1 MNSDDI
7 SVRTACS
14 VSDSARTSGLVEGQP
29 SLALIPQRPDSGK
42 HAYSAELH
50 DLVSATEVVRRRNMA
65 NGFLHDGIIWL
76 SWILLGLFLAA
87 AFSSRLRV
95 AILSAAVLVI
105 LGGIVTI
112 VWNWRRRPT
121 AYGAACQLDRAGGL
135 EDRIST
141 AIHFGPAEQ
150 PDGMVLCQRRDA
162 LERLAQVD
170 TRSLFP
176 IAVPAAAGRTLVL
189 ALAVAGL
196 FAYRMHYRAPMTALV
211 RMASQAHLEQAILSP
226 FVRAKELLKR
236 MTAEGLVDALKGE
249 EQPTDSAQEQRTENF
264 SPGAQK
270 EGAAQDAAGLQDS
283 LQADTGQ
290 PGQEQSASPAQ
301 SEQAA
306 GPSGDPQQAATG
318 QQSPEN
324 SNNNDS
330 SKNDAN
336 QSSDNQSD
344 SDSVHESLAQK
355 MMQSLR
361 NLVKDAMGRQPSQS
375 SPTQPGQDAQS
386 PSPQGGPPGNDSS
399 SQASQPN
406 GSSADGPRMDPRGG
420 SAAAQD
426 GSKNAGS
433 GSGDESNGS
442 RPGTRQGGQNQPL
455 PAGNMVQDRV
465 ALDTTG
471 FRVQSRERTSAGPGT
486 AQVPLRD
493 ISPRPV
499 AAIKGAEQENIPL
512 RYRLYVKRYFEH
524 TSKTER

>member
-1 MNSDDI
+1 MNYDDI
-7 SVRTACS
+7 SVRTASS
-14 VSDSARTSGLVEGQP
+14 VSESVPTSGSVEGEVNLP
-29 SLALIPQRPDSGK
+29 SIPRRPDSVK
-42 HAYSAELH
+42 HTYSSELR
-50 DLVSATEVVRRRNMA
+50 DLASAAEVVRRRNLA
-65 NGFLHDGIIWL
+65 NSFLHVGTIWF
-76 SWILLGLFLAA
+76 SWILVGLFLAA
-87 AFSSRLRV
+87 AFSSRLSV
-95 AILSAAVLVI
+95 AVISAAVLVV

-112 VWNWRRRPT
+112 VWNWRLRPT
-121 AYGAACQLDRAGGL
+121 AYGAACQLDAAGGL
-135 EDRIST
+135 QDRIST
-141 AIHFGPAEQ
+141 ALHFAAVEE

-162 LERLAQVD
+162 FERLAQVD
-170 TRSLFP
+170 TRALFP
-176 IAVPAAAGRTLVL
+176 IRIPAAAGRTLVL

-196 FAYRMHYRAPMTALV
+196 FAYRMHYRAPMMALV
-211 RMASQAHLEQAILSP
+211 RMAARAHLEQAILSP
-226 FVRAKELLKR
+226 FLHAKELLKR
-236 MTAEGLVDALKGE
+236 MTTEGLVDALKGE
-249 EQPTDSAQEQRTENF
+249 KQPMDLAEEQRIGDF

-270 EGAAQDAAGLQDS
+270 NGAAQDASGLPDALQEDSGQQLQD
-283 LQADTGQ
+283 
-290 PGQEQSASPAQ
+290 QSASPGE
-301 SEQAA
+301 SGQA
-306 GPSGDPQQAATG
+306 GSPSGDSPQAAAG
-318 QQSPEN
+318 QQSPES
-324 SNNNDS
+324 SNNNDG

-336 QSSDNQSD
+336 QSGDNQSD

-361 NLVKDAMGRQPSQS
+361 NLVNDAMGRQPSQS
-375 SPTQPGQDAQS
+375 SPGQPAQDAQS
-386 PSPQGGPPGNDSS
+386 PSTQGGSPENDSP

-442 RPGTRQGGQNQPL
+442 RPGAQQAGQNQSL
-455 PAGNMVQDRV
+455 PVGNMLQDRV

-471 FRVQSRERTSAGPGT
+471 FRAQSRERTSAGPGT

-524 TSKTER
+524 TSKAER